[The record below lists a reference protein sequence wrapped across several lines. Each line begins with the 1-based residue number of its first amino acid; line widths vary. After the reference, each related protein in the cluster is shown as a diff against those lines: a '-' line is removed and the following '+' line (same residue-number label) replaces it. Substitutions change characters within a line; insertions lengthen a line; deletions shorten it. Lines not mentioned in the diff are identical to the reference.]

1 MSPSDGDNYGTT
13 SSPKKRS
20 VRADRIEIAQMTS
33 DKDKNG
39 RGAAASHSPQNA
51 AQGMT
56 RGATVNAA
64 SPSRS
69 TTVNAWY

>member
-1 MSPSDGDNYGTT
+1 MSPSDGDNYGTA

-39 RGAAASHSPQNA
+39 RGAAASH
-51 AQGMT
+51 
-56 RGATVNAA
+56 
-64 SPSRS
+64 
-69 TTVNAWY
+69 W